1 MAKNAIYRVKMR
13 RRREGKTDYR
23 KRLALLK
30 SGKIRAVVRKTNT
43 RIIVQF
49 IKYRE
54 DGDEVLVNVTSDRLQ
69 KYGWN
74 KSFKSTPAAY
84 LTGYLAGK
92 IALQKNINEAVLD
105 IGRYPAVRGSRLFA
119 ALKGLLDAGVDI
131 PHGEDIFPS
140 EERIKGKH
148 IGEDV
153 PALFEE
159 VRKKMEVG
167 T

>member
-1 MAKNAIYRVKMR
+1 MAKNATYRVKMR

-30 SGKIRAVVRKTNT
+30 SGKIRAVVRRTNT

-49 IKYRE
+49 VKYRE
-54 DGDEVLVNVTSDRLQ
+54 NGDEILVNVTSDRLQ

-74 KSFKSTPAAY
+74 KSFKTTPAAY

-92 IALQKNINEAVLD
+92 LALQRDIKEAVLD

-119 ALKGLLDAGVDI
+119 ALKGMLDAGVAI
-131 PHGEDIFPS
+131 PHGEDIFPP
-140 EERIKGKH
+140 EDRLKGEH
-148 IGEDV
+148 LGEDV
-153 PALFEE
+153 PALFDE
-159 VRKKMEVG
+159 VRKKMEVV